1 MKTVM
6 VFGSFDVLHPGH
18 LYFLKQ
24 AKSKGDK
31 LVVVIALDKTIEK
44 VKGRKPKYNERQRLE
59 HVRELPMVDKAVLGF
74 EKDPYEIIEE
84 INPDIICLGY
94 DQDSYSENL
103 KEKLAE
109 RGMQPQIIRLG
120 PYKEGIYKSSKLKQH
135 LQ

>member
-1 MKTVM
+1 MKTAM
-6 VFGSFDVLHPGH
+6 AFGSFDVLHPGH
-18 LYFLKQ
+18 LYFLNQ

-31 LVVVIALDKTIEK
+31 LIVVIALDKTIEK
-44 VKGRKPKYNERQRLE
+44 VKGEKPKYNERQRLE
-59 HVRELPMVDKAVLGF
+59 HVKGMPMVDKAVLGY

-109 RGMQPQIIRLG
+109 RGLNPKIIRLG
-120 PYKEGIYKSSKLKQH
+120 PYKEDIYKSSKLKQH

>member
-1 MKTVM
+1 MKIVM
-6 VFGSFDVLHPGH
+6 AFGSFDVLHPGH
-18 LYFLKQ
+18 LYFLNQ

-31 LVVVIALDKTIEK
+31 LIVVIALDKTIEK
-44 VKGRKPKYNERQRLE
+44 VKGEKPKYNERQRLE
-59 HVRELPMVDKAVLGF
+59 HVKGMPMVDKAVLGY

-109 RGMQPQIIRLG
+109 RGLNPKIIRLG
-120 PYKEGIYKSSKLKQH
+120 PYKEDIYKSSKLKQH